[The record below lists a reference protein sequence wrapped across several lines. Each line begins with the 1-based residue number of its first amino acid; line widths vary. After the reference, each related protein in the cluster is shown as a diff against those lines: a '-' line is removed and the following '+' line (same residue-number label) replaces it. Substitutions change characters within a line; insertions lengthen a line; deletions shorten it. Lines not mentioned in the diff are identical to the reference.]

1 MCHLSIESLIVN
13 TLQSS
18 RRRLTR
24 LDLQRRLTRRHG
36 VDTGKA
42 KAAID
47 LLLRRNEIAYS
58 YHFGC
63 TFLELSYN
71 KPIRVTDAIVVKPPW
86 CSFNA
91 NPEDV
96 VIDMNAGASFGTGQ
110 HPTTRLSLQGLDFL
124 FRKENIIKNRKNER
138 VLDTGTGSGIL
149 IIAAIKLG
157 MAAGVGLDLDPCALA
172 EARENVL
179 TNGLES
185 RIRISH
191 EPVEDI
197 RTEFFL
203 TIANLRLP
211 SLDRLF
217 SHLLNCTMQNGYIL
231 LSGIKVEELALFQ
244 NVTQKAGRVDAV
256 WQANALGWSAVTFKK
271 RSASEGCRSLF

>member
-1 MCHLSIESLIVN
+1 MYHLSIETLILN
-13 TLQSS
+13 TLRSS

-36 VDTGKA
+36 VDAGKA

-47 LLLRRNEIAYS
+47 LLLRKNEISYS
-58 YHFGC
+58 YQFGC

-71 KPIRVTDAIVVKPPW
+71 RPIRVTDAIVVKPPW

-91 NPEDV
+91 KPKDV
-96 VIDMNAGASFGTGQ
+96 VIDMNPGASFGTGQ

-124 FRKENIIKNRKNER
+124 FEKENIIKKER
-138 VLDTGTGSGIL
+138 VLDIGTGSGIL

-157 MAAGVGLDLDPCALA
+157 MTAGVGLDLDPCALV
-172 EARENVL
+172 EARENIVS
-179 TNGLES
+179 NGLES
-185 RIRISH
+185 RIRISD

-197 RTEFFL
+197 REEFFL

-211 SLDRLF
+211 TLDRLF
-217 SHLLNCTMQNGYIL
+217 SHLLDCTMQNGYIL
-231 LSGIKVEELALFQ
+231 LSGIKAEELALFQ
-244 NVTQKAGRVDAV
+244 DVRQKAGGIDAV
-256 WQANALGWSAVTFKK
+256 WRAKSLGWSAVAFKK
-271 RSASEGCRSLF
+271 RSAFE